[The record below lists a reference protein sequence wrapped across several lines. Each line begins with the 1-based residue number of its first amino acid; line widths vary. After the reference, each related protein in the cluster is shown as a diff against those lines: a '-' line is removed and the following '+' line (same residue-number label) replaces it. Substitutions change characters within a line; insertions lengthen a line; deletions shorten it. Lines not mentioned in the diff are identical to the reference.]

1 LKSKTINRIG
11 FISNN
16 ALRQTF
22 VSAFGMA
29 TPFLVISFSSKVV
42 WGSFVSLWLFTL
54 FATQVINWGNKEY
67 VLRQFSLAPN
77 KMKSRYSEILFS
89 RLPLVFIFAGIAF
102 FWYPI
107 TYGFWLFL
115 WLFGRYLYHSVE
127 ALIVY
132 DKKFN
137 SAIAIELGSFVA
149 FLLPLYF
156 FQQRIELPFLI
167 LLFSLYQLAR
177 GVAYF
182 LLFYKYLAFPNF
194 RIDFLYFKSA
204 LPFFLLSIL
213 GFLASKVDVYL
224 VNHVSNRVMTS
235 EYQIINSLLVFIMS
249 VSAFI
254 YAPFT
259 KNIYRNN
266 QNVVL
271 KTQKTLALI
280 GLVLV
285 PVALVLMHFVL
296 FYFVNINGSFLFYAV
311 AFFYVYP
318 SYVYGI
324 DVVLLF
330 KSHQEKKVVLY
341 LTVGAFA
348 NSLLSALF
356 LYLGYG
362 ITGALVGSAAAQVFV
377 LILFRYHYFEK

>member
-1 LKSKTINRIG
+1 
-11 FISNN
+11 
-16 ALRQTF
+16 
-22 VSAFGMA
+22 MA
-29 TPFLVISFSSKVV
+29 TPFLVISFSSKIV
-42 WGSFVSLWLFTL
+42 WGSFVSPLLYTL

-77 KMKSRYSEILFS
+77 KMKEQYTKILFS
-89 RLPLVFIFAGIAF
+89 RLPLVFIFAGIAL

-107 TYGFWLFL
+107 PYAFWLFL
-115 WLFGRYLYHSVE
+115 WLFGRYLYHSAE

-137 SAIAIELGSFVA
+137 SSIAIELGSFVA
-149 FLLPLYF
+149 FLLPVYF
-156 FQQRIELPFLI
+156 FQQRIELSFL
-167 LLFSLYQLAR
+167 LLAYSLYQLGR

-182 LLFYKYLAFPNF
+182 LLFYNYLTFPYF

-224 VNHVSNRVMTS
+224 VNHISNRVMTS

-266 QNVVL
+266 HNVVL
-271 KTQKTLALI
+271 KTQKTLALV
-280 GLVLV
+280 GLGLV
-285 PVALVLMHFVL
+285 PVALVIMHFVL
-296 FYFVNINGSFLFYAV
+296 WYFLTINGSFLFYAV

-324 DVVLLF
+324 DVVILF
-330 KSHQEKKVVLY
+330 KNHQEKKVVLY
-341 LTVGAFA
+341 LTVGAVA
-348 NSLLSALF
+348 NSVLSALF

-362 ITGALVGSAAAQVFV
+362 ITGALFGGAVAQVFV